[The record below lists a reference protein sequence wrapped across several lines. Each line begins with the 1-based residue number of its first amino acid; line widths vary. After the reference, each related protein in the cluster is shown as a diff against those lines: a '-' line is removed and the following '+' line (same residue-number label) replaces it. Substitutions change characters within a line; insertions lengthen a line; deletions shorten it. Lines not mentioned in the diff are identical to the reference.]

1 MNISEQARVEQK
13 REVRSRNVMV
23 LPPSKGVE
31 REYRLW

>member
-1 MNISEQARVEQK
+1 MKTSEQGRTEQR

-23 LPPSKGVE
+23 LPPEGVE

>member
-23 LPPSKGVE
+23 LPPKGVE